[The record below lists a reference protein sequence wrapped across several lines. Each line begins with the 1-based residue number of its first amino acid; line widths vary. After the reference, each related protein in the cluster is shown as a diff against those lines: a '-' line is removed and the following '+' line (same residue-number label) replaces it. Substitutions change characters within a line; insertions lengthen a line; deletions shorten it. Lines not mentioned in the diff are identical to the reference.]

1 LTTPEGVHIGTLC
14 IIDYE
19 PRPFDASQRE
29 TLERMA
35 DLVVNQFE
43 RRSAEAQ
50 VQQLVHE
57 NPQPMYVYAQDDGAL
72 LRANKAARDL
82 YGHDD
87 TSALTADDLR
97 APADEQPAA
106 AALSMH
112 RRADGSFFPVR
123 LRTREV
129 LFDGRAAIL
138 AVPQSVSERRN
149 SDTTVF
155 FQTDLE
161 GTMQSLSAEWAEATG
176 FDLADAVGGSLL
188 DFVHPLTRSSTAD
201 VFSSLLDDDLD
212 TCRHEA
218 DFLTKEG
225 RRAFEMQARLVRDA
239 DGAATGVAG
248 TLTPIIEADEAPAG
262 SSATDPDEE
271 PSPDE
276 TAEDEAPSVSST
288 DAPSSPSEADSD
300 ASDDKG
306 ERIGGV
312 FSADLPSF
320 SDATPSPPPD
330 SPSPDADESPPDDAR
345 ATAGSEADRTVHPEP
360 FDLAAQLRDLLDD
373 KARGARQENVA
384 LRRSLP
390 EDALPV
396 RLDPAAVRDVVDTML
411 DVALP
416 RAEAVTVRVETQGA
430 RLSLHVEGAALSSP
444 PAVLRSARRLA
455 REMDGD
461 LTVDDEGDGRLTL
474 TLPRSVPPNGDGE
487 ASLLF
492 SEAADE

>member
-1 LTTPEGVHIGTLC
+1 
-14 IIDYE
+14 
-19 PRPFDASQRE
+19 
-29 TLERMA
+29 
-35 DLVVNQFE
+35 
-43 RRSAEAQ
+43 
-50 VQQLVHE
+50 
-57 NPQPMYVYAQDDGAL
+57 
-72 LRANKAARDL
+72 
-82 YGHDD
+82 
-87 TSALTADDLR
+87 
-97 APADEQPAA
+97 
-106 AALSMH
+106 
-112 RRADGSFFPVR
+112 
-123 LRTREV
+123 
-129 LFDGRAAIL
+129 
-138 AVPQSVSERRN
+138 
-149 SDTTVF
+149 
-155 FQTDLE
+155 
-161 GTMQSLSAEWAEATG
+161 
-176 FDLADAVGGSLL
+176 
-188 DFVHPLTRSSTAD
+188 
-201 VFSSLLDDDLD
+201 
-212 TCRHEA
+212 
-218 DFLTKEG
+218 
-225 RRAFEMQARLVRDA
+225 MQARLVRDA

-271 PSPDE
+271 PSPNE
-276 TAEDEAPSVSST
+276 TAEDEAPIVSST